1 MRDRRSRSSLAAV
14 PTKPL
19 HVHEPQKVTQGRD
32 RLDAVVAAAA
42 AGDESAFSELAR
54 RHRREL
60 YVHCYQMLGSLED
73 SEDVVQETFLR
84 AWRWR
89 RSLRARSSLRAWLYR
104 IATNACLDALKR
116 RPRRQHHAEGPEVA
130 RMLEE
135 IRATDPEPDAV
146 VVSRETLELAF
157 MIAIEHLPPK
167 QRAALILRGVFGLSA
182 KDSAS
187 LLEASVGSV
196 NGALQRARRTLRDRL
211 PEHRLEWASGSE
223 LSEEERALLQRYLDA
238 VERAE
243 PSTFAEMIPTGPRLG
258 PRSDR
263 NRVQ

>member
-1 MRDRRSRSSLAAV
+1 MRNRRSRSSLAAV
-14 PTKPL
+14 PSKPI
-19 HVHEPQKVTQGRD
+19 VVREPHKVTQSRD
-32 RLDAVVAAAA
+32 ELDAVVTAAT
-42 AGDESAFSELAR
+42 AGDQSAFSKLAD

-60 YVHCYQMLGSLED
+60 HAHCYRMLGSPED
-73 SEDVVQETFLR
+73 AEDVVQETFLR

-89 RSLRARSSLRAWLYR
+89 RSLRARSSLRGWLYR

-223 LSEEERALLQRYLDA
+223 LSEEERALLQRYLEA

-243 PSTFAEMIPTGPRLG
+243 PSAFAEMIPTGPRLG

-263 NRVQ
+263 NRVH